1 MYYANSLSPFR
12 GEIKGYLLPIYH
24 YNRNI
29 SAEDCGDFS
38 DVKVSNKNDSFTVKK
53 KDSSNDLTKSK
64 DIKIDKYNI
73 RDGVSSL
80 SISSIKIQKEAKLKS
95 TIKKTILN
103 HGKDPFNQ
111 ENLIQLW
118 KNYIDNKN
126 AMGENNIAALLEM
139 AKPELSKDFTI
150 LLKTSNALS
159 QIEIKKEIPNILKY
173 LCVKL
178 NNYKMKFDI
187 QIDEVIREEY
197 IYGVREKYD
206 YLLKINPELDV
217 LRNEF
222 DLDI

>member
-29 SAEDCGDFS
+29 SAEYCGDFS
-38 DVKVSNKNDSFTVKK
+38 DGKVGNKNDSFTGRK
-53 KDSSNDLTKSK
+53 KDNLNDLTKSK

-73 RDGVSSL
+73 GDGVSSL

-103 HGKDPFNQ
+103 DGKDPFTQ

-118 KNYIDNKN
+118 KNYIENKN
-126 AMGENNIAALLEM
+126 ALGENNIAALLEM

-173 LCVKL
+173 LCRKL
-178 NNYKMKFDI
+178 NNYKIKFDI

-222 DLDI
+222 DLEI

>member
-24 YNRNI
+24 YKRNI
-29 SAEDCGDFS
+29 LAEDFS
-38 DVKVSNKNDSFTVKK
+38 DFSDRKVSNKNDSYTGKK

-73 RDGVSSL
+73 GDGVSSL

-103 HGKDPFNQ
+103 DGKDPFTQ

-118 KNYIDNKN
+118 KNYIENKN

-173 LCVKL
+173 LCRKL
-178 NNYKMKFDI
+178 NNYKIKFDI

-222 DLDI
+222 DLEI

>member
-1 MYYANSLSPFR
+1 MMV
-12 GEIKGYLLPIYH
+12 E
-24 YNRNI
+24 
-29 SAEDCGDFS
+29 
-38 DVKVSNKNDSFTVKK
+38 
-53 KDSSNDLTKSK
+53 
-64 DIKIDKYNI
+64 
-73 RDGVSSL
+73 
-80 SISSIKIQKEAKLKS
+80 
-95 TIKKTILN
+95 
-103 HGKDPFNQ
+103 DPFTQ

-118 KNYIDNKN
+118 KNYIENKN

-173 LCVKL
+173 LCGKL
-178 NNYKMKFDI
+178 NNYKIKFDI

-222 DLDI
+222 DLEI

>member
-38 DVKVSNKNDSFTVKK
+38 DRKVSNKNDSFTGKK

-73 RDGVSSL
+73 GDGVSSL

-103 HGKDPFNQ
+103 DGKDPFTQ

-118 KNYIDNKN
+118 KNYIENKN
-126 AMGENNIAALLEM
+126 DMGENNIAALLEM

-150 LLKTSNALS
+150 YLKLL
-159 QIEIKKEIPNILKY
+159 
-173 LCVKL
+173 
-178 NNYKMKFDI
+178 MH
-187 QIDEVIREEY
+187 
-197 IYGVREKYD
+197 
-206 YLLKINPELDV
+206 
-217 LRNEF
+217 
-222 DLDI
+222 